1 MPLTKRALF
10 GLSFL
15 ALSACEAPE
24 TNAGDANAPSAVANS
39 TPTTQVVRT
48 QKPPSSDTSSN
59 PTQVDIAFLIKGIWF
74 PEGMLCGNET
84 DNFWSFS
91 SDKLYYAP
99 GSYGVFKLLDGGSKL
114 KVEFDFYNDGEEVI
128 GQGTETLSIKRDEDN
143 LIINGSEYHRC
154 KDTRRKF

>member
-48 QKPPSSDTSSN
+48 EKPANSETSSN
-59 PTQVDIAFLIKGIWF
+59 PTQVNMALLTKGIWF
-74 PEGMLCGNET
+74 PEGMSCGT
-84 DNFWSFS
+84 PTGDFWSFS
-91 SDKLYYAP
+91 SDELYSAP
-99 GSYGVFKLLDGGSKL
+99 GSFGVFKLLDEGSKL
-114 KVEFDFYNDGEEVI
+114 QVKFDNEMSGK
-128 GQGTETLSIKRDEDN
+128 GSETLSIKRDEDN
-143 LIINGSEYHRC
+143 LIIDGNEYHRC

>member
-1 MPLTKRALF
+1 MPFTKRALF

-24 TNAGDANAPSAVANS
+24 TNAGDANA

-48 QKPPSSDTSSN
+48 EKPASSDSSSN
-59 PTQVDIAFLIKGIWF
+59 PTQVDMAFLIKGIWF
-74 PEGMLCGNET
+74 PEGMLCETPT

-91 SDKLYYAP
+91 SDKLYSAP

-114 KVEFDFYNDGEEVI
+114 KVEFDIYNDAEEEVI
-128 GQGTETLSIKRDEDN
+128 GQGADTLSIKRDEDN
-143 LIINGSEYHRC
+143 LIINGIEYHRC

>member
-1 MPLTKRALF
+1 MPFTKRALF

-24 TNAGDANAPSAVANS
+24 TDAGDANAPTAVANS
-39 TPTTQVVRT
+39 TPTPQVVRT
-48 QKPPSSDTSSN
+48 EKPASSDTSSN
-59 PTQVDIAFLIKGIWF
+59 PAQVDMALLIKGIWMSK
-74 PEGMLCGNET
+74 GTSCGTET

-91 SDKLYYAP
+91 SDKLYSAP

-114 KVEFDFYNDGEEVI
+114 KVEFDIYNDAGEEVI

-143 LIINGSEYHRC
+143 LIIDGIEYHRC
-154 KDTRRKF
+154 KDTRQ

>member
-24 TNAGDANAPSAVANS
+24 TNAGDANS

-48 QKPPSSDTSSN
+48 EKPASSDTSSN
-59 PTQVDIAFLIKGIWF
+59 PTQVNMALLTKGIWF
-74 PEGMLCGNET
+74 PEGMSCGT
-84 DNFWSFS
+84 PTGDFWSFS
-91 SDKLYYAP
+91 SDELYSAP
-99 GSYGVFKLLDGGSKL
+99 GSFGVFKLLDEGSKL
-114 KVEFDFYNDGEEVI
+114 QVKFDDEMSGK
-128 GQGTETLSIKRDEDN
+128 GSETLSIKRDEDN
-143 LIINGSEYHRC
+143 LIIDGNEYHRC